1 MAVSPPPVSSPPP
14 AGWYPDP
21 ADARQRRWWDGL
33 SWSNQT
39 SPVPAAPGAQPRA
52 LLHSE
57 SPTPPTQTS
66 IPPYATPPYTVVPT
80 GSAVSTRAAPGSIS
94 PASVYRPLVPGTGG
108 QLGSGYTPPPLGVW
122 RSPADTRPLVRGM
135 GDAIRV
141 VFTRY
146 AMFEGRATRAEF
158 WYFTLFSVLITIGLM
173 FLSVVPI
180 LGYLSGL
187 GFLAWG
193 LGILIPTLALSV
205 RRLRDAGLHWAWIL
219 LSLVPFG
226 GIALIVLWCQPSKYP

>member
-1 MAVSPPPVSSPPP
+1 MAVSPPPP

-21 ADARQRRWWDGL
+21 SDARQRRWWDGL

-39 SPVPAAPGAQPRA
+39 SPVPSAPGAQPRA
-52 LLHSE
+52 LLHAE

-66 IPPYATPPYTVVPT
+66 IPPYATPQYALVPT
-80 GSAVSTRAAPGSIS
+80 GSGPSAQATTTPAS

-108 QLGSGYTPPPLGVW
+108 QLGSGYTPPPVGVW

-141 VFTRY
+141 VFSRY
-146 AMFEGRATRAEF
+146 ATFDGRATRAEF
-158 WYFTLFSVLITIGLM
+158 WYFTLFSTLVTVGLV
-173 FLSVVPI
+173 FLSIVPI
-180 LGYLSGL
+180 LGYLAGL
-187 GFLAWG
+187 GFFVWG
-193 LGILIPTLALSV
+193 LGILIPTVALSV

-219 LSLVPFG
+219 LSFVPFG
-226 GIALIVLWCQPSKYP
+226 GVALIVLWCQPSKYP